1 MALTFYHNPR
11 CSKSRQ
17 AKELL
22 DERGVDYETCLY
34 LQTPP
39 STDEL
44 AAIIKGLGFT
54 SARDLIRTKQKEYK
68 ELGLAQVENEQSL
81 IAAMC
86 EHPVLIERPILLKGK
101 KAALGRPPE
110 NILDLL

>member
-1 MALTFYHNPR
+1 MALTLYHNPR

-17 AKELL
+17 AKALL
-22 DERGVDYETCLY
+22 DERGASYETCLY

-44 AAIIKGLGFT
+44 TAIIKGLGLN
-54 SARDLIRTKQKEYK
+54 SARELIRTKQKEYK
-68 ELGLAQVENEQSL
+68 ELGLDMVDNEQSL
-81 IAAMC
+81 ITAMC
-86 EHPVLIERPILLKGK
+86 EHPVLIERPILVKGT

-110 NILDLL
+110 TILELL